1 MINSYSIPDRIN
13 CGSQLTSYTLF
24 ELRERLPG
32 SRVVLPVCS
41 LGTPYEEIASL
52 ADFVLPPLFH
62 EALDRELK
70 PLLIEQIRRC
80 FPYDG
85 RSDAAWVAGLSSTG
99 NTLPE
104 LEVVELPPRANAVS
118 DPPEVLA
125 FSVDT
130 AVEEHGPHL
139 PLATDTIQSY
149 SVLDELAAEVDGLV
163 PGPPVD
169 YGHLTWGLPFGMS
182 VDLTPPLVTRYVTGF
197 TNAVLDWAR
206 PKAIYVVDV
215 HGSIVHRRAI
225 VAGLEASRATRWA
238 FRWLHDSLVE
248 FASGRGDQHAGG
260 VETALVER
268 ASSELPD
275 PRWWPDRIADIE
287 AGEMILEHAV
297 ELTADLSRFFR
308 FAETGQPNGIVG
320 KIRNY
325 EDLDADLMFDR
336 MMAVARDDVSR
347 LRAGE
352 SQAHQDAGESPWE

>member
-1 MINSYSIPDRIN
+1 MKNCFAIPAKVN
-13 CGSQLTSYTLF
+13 NGSQLTSYTLF

-52 ADFVLPPLFH
+52 ADFVLPPIFH
-62 EALDRELK
+62 EALTDELK
-70 PLLIEQIRRC
+70 LLVIAQIQKC
-80 FPYDG
+80 FPYDR
-85 RSDAAWVAGLSSTG
+85 RSDVGWARSCSSR
-99 NTLPE
+99 NQSIPE
-104 LEVVELPPRANAVS
+104 LEIVELPPRSHPVS
-118 DPPEVLA
+118 DTPKILA

-149 SVLDELAAEVDGLV
+149 SVLDELAGEVDGFV
-163 PGPPVD
+163 TGPPVD

-197 TNAVLDWAR
+197 TNAVLEWAR
-206 PKAIYVVDV
+206 PESIYVVDV

-225 VAGLEASRATRWA
+225 VAGLEASNADRWA

-248 FASGRGDQHAGG
+248 FASERGDQHAGG

-268 ASSELPD
+268 VSKDLLD
-275 PRWWPDRIADIE
+275 PNWWPERIAEIE
-287 AGEMILEHAV
+287 AGEMTLERAV
-297 ELTADLSRFFR
+297 ELTANLDDFFR
-308 FAETGQPNGIVG
+308 FAETGRPNGIVG

-325 EDLDADLMFDR
+325 ESLDADLMFER
-336 MMAVARDDVSR
+336 MLAVAREDVSR
-347 LRAGE
+347 LLAGE
-352 SQAHQDAGESPWE
+352 SQANRDAGESPWE